1 MTSSLALMEQASFSV
16 RSGCRSQMEVWMMGQ
31 SLGPS
36 PADLNTASTNPL
48 EQSTAEP
55 FQSKGN
61 ALVGKSW
68 HTRRLAAHQDPDR
81 GPFSA
86 CKKWFQSRRLAAH
99 QDLDRGPFSACKK
112 WLYNRAGLQTT
123 LPFLPC
129 LAPDN
134 GAKSQTLYRVQPGSK
149 GHVKLTIICGF
160 ICGFIVDWKPI
171 LTYATFGCKTSAGC
185 F

>member
-1 MTSSLALMEQASFSV
+1 MAFSTIKMLRSTMTSSLALMEQACFSV
-16 RSGCRSQMEVWMMGQ
+16 RSGCRAQMEVWMMGQ

-36 PADLNTASTNPL
+36 QADLNKASTNPL

-86 CKKWFQSRRLAAH
+86 CKKWCRFANIIALFAMPRARHWGKVTNTVPCPARQ
-99 QDLDRGPFSACKK
+99 QGACQANSNDQIP
-112 WLYNRAGLQTT
+112 LVSDESPA
-123 LPFLPC
+123 
-129 LAPDN
+129 
-134 GAKSQTLYRVQPGSK
+134 
-149 GHVKLTIICGF
+149 
-160 ICGFIVDWKPI
+160 
-171 LTYATFGCKTSAGC
+171 
-185 F
+185 